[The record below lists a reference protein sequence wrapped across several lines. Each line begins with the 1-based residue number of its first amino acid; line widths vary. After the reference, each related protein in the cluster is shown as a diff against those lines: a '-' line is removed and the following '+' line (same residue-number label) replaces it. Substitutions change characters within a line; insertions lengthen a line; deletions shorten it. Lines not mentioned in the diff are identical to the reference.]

1 MEKLNNYCIFAFE
14 RLNRAPACSRRSL
27 SFECEDASHVAL
39 RKIESRTGLQLTFAI
54 FLMRG
59 CFARCIRKIESRTG
73 LQLTFAIFQMR
84 GCFARC
90 N

>member
-59 CFARCIRKIESRTG
+59 CFARCIQKD
-73 LQLTFAIFQMR
+73 
-84 GCFARC
+84 
-90 N
+90 